1 MIYNV
6 NKFGHY
12 LLGRKFTFHVNHSA
26 LLYLV
31 SKQSLTD
38 KLARWTLLLNEF
50 EFNTIQRLG
59 LQHAVAN
66 YLSRIDL
73 GEPGIGVQHDFPDAQ
88 LFRVQADNT
97 TEVNDDTTDL
107 WIMEMTIFLST
118 GLSPKGMTP
127 DERKRLAIRSR
138 NFC

>member
-1 MIYNV
+1 M
-6 NKFGHY
+6 
-12 LLGRKFTFHVNHSA
+12 
-26 LLYLV
+26 
-31 SKQSLTD
+31 
-38 KLARWTLLLNEF
+38 
-50 EFNTIQRLG
+50 
-59 LQHAVAN
+59 QHTVAN